1 MKHSN
6 RSSTSRILGA
16 AAFTATTATLGHSGI
31 LYTDYSAAP
40 ISIDSF
46 QEVIFVDFDTATAV
60 SSGFQPGTDMAMY
73 FTESNFEK
81 LVAYSPY
88 SFRIIANSGDAT
100 KLTYGTSIG
109 SLGGNYGY
117 LEYNNIGPWQG
128 TEGQGYLGFFHPTSG
143 AQAWL
148 DITYLD
154 SVDTLSLN
162 RVAVNTD
169 GPLLVG
175 QTAAIPEPASAA
187 ALAAL
192 LAGGTAAFA
201 RRRRALAA

>member
-16 AAFTATTATLGHSGI
+16 AAVTATTATLGHSGI

-46 QEVIFVDFDTATAV
+46 EKNIFVDFDTATAT
-60 SSGFQPGTDMAMY
+60 SSGVQPGTDMTMFFFY
-73 FTESNFEK
+73 SSEK
-81 LVAYSPY
+81 PAASARNGFDVIGNAGY
-88 SFRIIANSGDAT
+88 AT

-109 SLGGNYGY
+109 SLGGSSAY
-117 LEYNNIGPWQG
+117 LEYRNSGPWQG
-128 TEGQGYLGFFHPTSG
+128 TEGQGYLGFFNSASG
-143 AQAWL
+143 ARAWL

-154 SVDTLSLN
+154 SVNTLSLN

>member
-16 AAFTATTATLGHSGI
+16 AAVTATTATLGHSGI

-40 ISIDSF
+40 ISIDKLQS
-46 QEVIFVDFDTATAV
+46 IFVDFDTATASRGMTGQEARIDFYFNENEKPRILTV
-60 SSGFQPGTDMAMY
+60 NGFNA
-73 FTESNFEK
+73 
-81 LVAYSPY
+81 
-88 SFRIIANSGDAT
+88 IANSSFAT

-109 SLGGNYGY
+109 SLGGGLAY
-117 LEYNNIGPWQG
+117 LEVNNSGPWQG
-128 TEGQGYLGFFHPTSG
+128 TEGQGYLGFFNPNSG
-143 AQAWL
+143 AKAWL

-154 SVDTLSLN
+154 SANTLSLN